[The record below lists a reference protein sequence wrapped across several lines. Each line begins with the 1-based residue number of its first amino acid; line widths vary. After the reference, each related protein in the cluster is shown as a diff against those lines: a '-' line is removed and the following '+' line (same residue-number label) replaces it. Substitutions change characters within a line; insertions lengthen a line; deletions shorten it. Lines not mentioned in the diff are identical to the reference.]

1 MPLSV
6 ITMAQICELYDGSQM
21 DLDKMVVI
29 EEVMFPA
36 ILERSKQR
44 QGEEE
49 NARSKDSINSR

>member
-1 MPLSV
+1 MSV
-6 ITMAQICELYDGSQM
+6 ITMAQICELYDGTQR